1 MEYYSAI
8 KRNEI
13 MAFIA
18 MDQEIIMPCE
28 VSQTVRYTH
37 TSCPITYMWNQ
48 KKDKMNFFAEP
59 KLTHRH

>member
-1 MEYYSAI
+1 
-8 KRNEI
+8 
-13 MAFIA
+13 MAFVA

-28 VSQTVRYTH
+28 VSQTVRYTQ
-37 TSCPITYMWNQ
+37 TSYPITYMWNQ